1 MQNMN
6 INELTQ
12 LIIDTTRDVAA
23 EQSLELTEELSPET
37 RLFGANGLLDS
48 LALVALV
55 IAVEQAIED
64 KFAMVIE
71 LADDKA
77 LSQKNS
83 PYRTI
88 GSLATYATQQGEARR
103 ANA

>member
-1 MQNMN
+1 MTTS
-6 INELTQ
+6 ELTQ
-12 LIIDTTRDVAA
+12 LIIETTRSITE
-23 EQSLELTEELSPET
+23 EQNLELAGELSAET
-37 RLFGANGLLDS
+37 RLFGSKGLLDS

-64 KFAMVIE
+64 KFGIRIE

-83 PYRTI
+83 PYRSIQTLADY
-88 GSLATYATQQGEARR
+88 SLHQIEAKK
-103 ANA
+103 AGN